1 MDPQN
6 RIEVQE
12 QTFYLHNSKFSK
24 DPATA
29 IYASSFC
36 SSFDLNEYQAEQD
49 SWP

>member
-6 RIEVQE
+6 ETEVQE

-24 DPATA
+24 DLAPA
-29 IYASSFC
+29 IYRSSSC
-36 SSFDLNEYQAEQD
+36 SSFDLNEHPAEQV